1 MKRPPQRVLF
11 FVGLVVGAVALM
23 SCGVFGLLWMITG
36 PGKLSVQASARPTL
50 TLPPPAFSLVTQTP
64 LVTPTPPPTLTATP
78 PPPSPTPLP
87 VSPLPPS
94 PTLDLWVETTLAT
107 LTLEQKIGQLL
118 LISVSGQ
125 EATEYNCRL
134 IQQLMPGGIV
144 YVGSNLVTPNQ
155 TRILSAGLQ
164 ACAGQG
170 APGLP
175 LFIALDHEG
184 QYVSRFDSGATIFP
198 PALALGATGNPD
210 YAYQAA
216 LAGGR
221 ELTYS
226 GVNMVLGPVADVL
239 TNYENTVIS
248 QRAYGGEPGQ
258 VALFVEQAVRG
269 YLDAGLI
276 PVLKHF
282 PGHGGVAGDSHL
294 TLPVDEVSWETLFTT
309 YLPPFSSGIQAGA
322 PAIMSSHVAF
332 PALDERGRPTTLS
345 HPTLS
350 VLQETLGFSGVVV
363 SDAMGMGA
371 ITNGGGWSVPEAS
384 FLAVKSGVDLL
395 LITSTEQAYATQ
407 ARLLKAVAAGELSP
421 ARVDEAVRHILTLK
435 AAFGLAA
442 FPLAEVP
449 VPDWNADVT
458 LAREMGAHAVT
469 LFRSQNNLL
478 PLPATPQN
486 ILIIGPPDGWG
497 LYPLLTTALTE
508 AGHRYY
514 RVEYSGPWNG
524 PIPERGNLDWI
535 PGLAV
540 NYDLVLMLTWD
551 AHVSSLTLGD
561 SWQSELAN
569 RLLAGS
575 KPLIVIALKSP
586 VDILDFPDAP
596 TYLATFGTTRGQLQ
610 RMVEVLVGKAQAVGQ
625 NPLPGLP

>member
-1 MKRPPQRVLF
+1 
-11 FVGLVVGAVALM
+11 
-23 SCGVFGLLWMITG
+23 
-36 PGKLSVQASARPTL
+36 
-50 TLPPPAFSLVTQTP
+50 VTQTP
-64 LVTPTPPPTLTATP
+64 RGTVIFSPTFTR
-78 PPPSPTPLP
+78 TPLP
-87 VSPLPPS
+87 PALTPSPPS
-94 PTLDLWVETTLAT
+94 SPTSDLWVETTLAS

-125 EATEYNCRL
+125 ELTEYTCQL
-134 IQQLMPGGIV
+134 IQQLNPGGIV
-144 YVGSNLVTPNQ
+144 YLGSNILTPEQ
-155 TRILSAGLQ
+155 TQMFSAGLQ
-164 ACAGQG
+164 ACAGQS

-175 LFIALDHEG
+175 LLLALDHEG
-184 QYVSRFDSGATIFP
+184 QYVTRFDSGATIFP

-210 YAYQAA
+210 FAYQAA

-221 ELTYS
+221 ELAYS

-239 TNYENTVIS
+239 TDYDNTVIS
-248 QRAYGGEPGQ
+248 QRAYGGDPQQG
-258 VALFVEQAVRG
+258 ALFVAQAVRG
-269 YLDAGLI
+269 YLDAGII

-294 TLPVDEVSWETLFTT
+294 TLPVDEASWETLLAT
-309 YLPPFSSGIQAGA
+309 YLPPFASGIQAGA

-350 VLQETLGFSGVVV
+350 ILPDTLGFSGVLV

-371 ITNGGGWSVPEAS
+371 ITNGGGWSVSEAS
-384 FLAVKSGVDLL
+384 FLAVKSGIDLL
-395 LITSTEQAYATQ
+395 LITSAEQAYETK
-407 ARLLKAVAAGELSP
+407 ARLLEAVEAGELSL
-421 ARVDEAVRHILTLK
+421 ARVDEAVRHVLTLK

-442 FPLAEVP
+442 FPLAEAP
-449 VPDWNADVT
+449 TPDWAADVS
-458 LAREMGAHAVT
+458 LAREMGARAVT
-469 LFRSQNNLL
+469 LFRNQNNLI
-478 PLPATPQN
+478 PLPTVSQN

-497 LYPLLTTALTE
+497 LYPLLTNALTE

-551 AHVSSLTLGD
+551 AHVTSLTFD
-561 SWQSELAN
+561 DTWQIELVN
-569 RLLAGS
+569 RLLAGP
-575 KPLIVIALKSP
+575 KPLIVVALKSP
-586 VDILDFPDAP
+586 VDLLDFPNAP

-610 RMVEVLVGKAQAVGQ
+610 GMVEGLVGKAQVAGQ